1 MTSFLM
7 QEQLIFMRTQIHVN
21 FGNSKY
27 EKAAAITSCIIT
39 LSQIQILLV
48 FVKYAGREV
57 EYTVF
62 LLFFLVTVSNS

>member
-27 EKAAAITSCIIT
+27 EKAAVITSCIIT
-39 LSQIQILLV
+39 LSHILLV